1 MSEYLTGENLVIAV
15 GILSAIR
22 GLGATIAIH
31 TPNTH
36 DDKFF
41 AGLAK
46 FINIVGGNYGKA
58 KNAD

>member
-1 MSEYLTGENLVIAV
+1 MEYLTPENVTIAV
-15 GILSAIR
+15 VVLSAIR
-22 GLGATIAIH
+22 GAGATIAIH
-31 TPNTH
+31 TPNKH

-58 KNAD
+58 KNAE